1 MTTGLLETYPD
12 VSLDVFQQV
21 AKVNGAVGVGQGT
34 GDQNLAL
41 AVYHEKLPVEESV
54 EFKAGYCSR

>member
-41 AVYHEKLPVEESV
+41 AVCHGKLPVETEKNQRPV
-54 EFKAGYCSR
+54 L